1 MLLTMWESVHAEIWS
16 WPRPGRGA
24 FLLAPSRIAL
34 GSGLFSLRG
43 EATKGLVCSTMRLAA
58 AARNPAVPG
67 CRSGVRTPVES
78 TGLLKPEMNLR
89 HLLPRS
95 EFALP
100 GQRYPISD
108 VSHGRNALARVSQ
121 HGTPEEKARVRAAV
135 HRKFPRISLGST
147 PSQRAPIR
155 SGRDKG
161 PRGHVPK
168 SRRFIR
174 DSGTAEPRDGHRP
187 DSYNTGRSAPSRRG
201 LGTLSKS
208 DRMHFPRPG
217 GPR

>member
-1 MLLTMWESVHAEIWS
+1 MWSERKGELKFVPRSNKGRQRFAHFRNSTLDMVLTMWESVHAEIWS
-16 WPRPGRGA
+16 WPRPGRGV

-43 EATKGLVCSTMRLAA
+43 EATKGLVCSTMRLTA

-100 GQRYPISD
+100 GRRYLISD

-121 HGTPEEKARVRAAV
+121 HGTPEKKARVRAAV
-135 HRKFPRISLGST
+135 HRRFPKISLGSAREEGPDQARGT
-147 PSQRAPIR
+147 RRA
-155 SGRDKG
+155 
-161 PRGHVPK
+161 H
-168 SRRFIR
+168 F
-174 DSGTAEPRDGHRP
+174 
-187 DSYNTGRSAPSRRG
+187 PSRRKRG
-201 LGTLSKS
+201 
-208 DRMHFPRPG
+208 
-217 GPR
+217 